1 MSVRPKINPGDASFL
16 VSLRTP
22 PLNMA
27 FVRGIDSGHP
37 AAAGLS
43 RLLLLGGRL
52 RRWGLLGGLRLRLR
66 FFDRRLRMRFGDW
79 RFFRDGFCL
88 RALLRVR

>member
-52 RRWGLLGGLRLRLR
+52 RRWGLLAGFGFGFAFLTGG
-66 FFDRRLRMRFGDW
+66 FG
-79 RFFRDGFCL
+79 
-88 RALLRVR
+88 